1 MPESFAAL
9 DSEFAGVAKSAAA
22 AGLGPDA
29 VPRVH
34 RSSVTGPAGEHV
46 SVVVWGSGPPE
57 VVFVHEA
64 GRSARAWDEVA
75 QAWEALSEPIDLPGH
90 GRSGWRRDGR
100 YAPRKLAGA
109 IAEAMRSLA
118 PQARLVVGS
127 GRGGRAAL
135 ALITTPRPA
144 FLPRLALIDTLP
156 GTAAHGQEAVPGTE
170 RFTSRGEAVARLAAR
185 HPEWPEA
192 ALGREADCELV
203 QDPDGTWRWRHHIGN
218 LAEGGGPYFDDV
230 TLWEELAGLAK
241 PAFVIH
247 GARSARL
254 TAADL
259 LELEQRTPRVALI
272 TIPGVADVV
281 ASEPGGLARQ
291 LDRLVSATL
300 DASGRPGVEPSPEGS
315 ARKRS
320 PNRETNT

>member
-1 MPESFAAL
+1 MSESFAAL
-9 DSEFAGVAKSAAA
+9 DQEFAGIAESAAT

-29 VPRVH
+29 VPRV
-34 RSSVTGPAGEHV
+34 RRNWVTGPDGEHV
-46 SVVVWGSGPPE
+46 SVVVWGSGPAE

-75 QAWEALSEPIDLPGH
+75 LRLGRPSIAIDLPGH
-90 GRSGWRRDGR
+90 GRSGWRPDGR

-127 GRGGRAAL
+127 GLGGRAAL

-156 GTAAHGQEAVPGTE
+156 GTAARGQEAGVGTE
-170 RFTSRGEAVARLAAR
+170 RFADRGEAVARLAGR
-185 HPEWPEA
+185 HPEWQEA
-192 ALGREADCELV
+192 ALRREADCELV
-203 QDPDGTWRWRHHIGN
+203 RGTGGSWKWRHHIGN
-218 LAEGGGPYFDDV
+218 LADSGDSYFDDV

-247 GARSARL
+247 GARSGRL
-254 TAADL
+254 TGADL
-259 LELEQRTPRVALI
+259 LELERRTPRVALI

-281 ASEPGGLARQ
+281 ASEPGRLASQ
-291 LDRLVSATL
+291 LNRLVSA
-300 DASGRPGVEPSPEGS
+300 D
-315 ARKRS
+315 
-320 PNRETNT
+320 

>member
-9 DSEFAGVAKSAAA
+9 DREFAGVAKSAAA
-22 AGLGPDA
+22 AGLGRDA

-34 RSSVTGPAGEHV
+34 RSSVTGPDGEQV
-46 SVVVWGSGPPE
+46 SVVVWGSGPPD
-57 VVFVHEA
+57 VAFVHEA

-75 QAWEALSEPIDLPGH
+75 LRLGRPSIAIDLPGH
-90 GRSGWRRDGR
+90 GRSDWRRDGR

-127 GRGGRAAL
+127 GLGGRAAL

-156 GTAAHGQEAVPGTE
+156 GTAARGQEAGPGTE
-170 RFTSRGEAVARLAAR
+170 RFAGRGEAVARLAAR

-192 ALGREADCELV
+192 VLSREADCELV
-203 QDPDGTWRWRHHIGN
+203 QDAGGSWRWRHHPGN
-218 LAEGGGPYFDDV
+218 LAGAAEPYFDDV

-247 GARSARL
+247 GAHSSRL

-259 LELEQRTPRVALI
+259 LDLEQRTPRVALI
-272 TIPGVADVV
+272 TIPGAADVV
-281 ASEPGGLARQ
+281 ASEPGTLAGQ
-291 LDRLVSATL
+291 LNRLVSATL
-300 DASGRPGVEPSPEGS
+300 DGDGRPRIEPSPEGS
-315 ARKRS
+315 ARQRS
-320 PNRETNT
+320 PQRKTRT